1 MNTRFFV
8 QISLLIFT
16 SFLVLRLFPLL
27 LRVVEASALGLAQ
40 FWWAILVIGLLIGL
54 FLFLRAR
61 TKK

>member
-1 MNTRFFV
+1 MNIRFFV

-16 SFLVLRLFPLL
+16 GFLVLRLFPLL

-40 FWWAILVIGLLIGL
+40 FWWAILIIGLLVGL